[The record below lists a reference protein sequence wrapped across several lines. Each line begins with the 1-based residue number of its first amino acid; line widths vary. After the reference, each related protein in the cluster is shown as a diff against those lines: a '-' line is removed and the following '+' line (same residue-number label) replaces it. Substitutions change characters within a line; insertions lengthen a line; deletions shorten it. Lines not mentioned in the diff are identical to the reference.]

1 MNYAKILFTFSAVIT
16 SALAFATTSTSQSI
30 GDLAVNLTNQMPPYT
45 TMISGF
51 AYIMGTAFVISGAL
65 KIKHHREAPQS
76 APAMA
81 GPLFVAMGVLLVYF
95 PSTVSYLYVSVFGDA
110 ESETGMTLYY
120 SATLMD
126 GTSTGNEAVAPS

>member
-1 MNYAKILFTFSAVIT
+1 MTLVKMLLSG
-16 SALAFATTSTSQSI
+16 LASLWASQSFASSQTI

-65 KIKHHREAPQS
+65 KIKQHRESPQS
-76 APAMA
+76 APAMG
-81 GPLFVAMGVLLVYF
+81 GPLFVAMGVLLVYL
-95 PSTVSYLYVSVFGDA
+95 PSTVSYLFVSVFGSA
-110 ESETGMTLYY
+110 ESVTGMTLYY

-126 GTSTGNEAVAPS
+126 GTATSNAAVPPS